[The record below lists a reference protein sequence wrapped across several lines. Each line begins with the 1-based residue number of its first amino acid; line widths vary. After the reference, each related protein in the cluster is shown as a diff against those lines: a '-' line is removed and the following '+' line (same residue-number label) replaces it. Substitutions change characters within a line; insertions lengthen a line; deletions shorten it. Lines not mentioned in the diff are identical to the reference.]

1 MGNVSNKTCREDQ
14 NTYFMF
20 NNSFYKIVPFMT

>member
-1 MGNVSNKTCREDQ
+1 MRNVSDGSCREDQ

-20 NNSFYKIVPFMT
+20 NDVFPKIVLFMG